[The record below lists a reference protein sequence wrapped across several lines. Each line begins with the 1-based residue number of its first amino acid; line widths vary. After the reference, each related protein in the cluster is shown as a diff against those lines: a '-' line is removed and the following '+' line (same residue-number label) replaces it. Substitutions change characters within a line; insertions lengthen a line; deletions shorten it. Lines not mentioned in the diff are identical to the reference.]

1 MLNKN
6 FLLCG
11 LTGWGFE
18 CFFTGC
24 KGLFNKD
31 KKLPCS
37 TSLWMF
43 GIYGMG
49 FLIKP
54 IYKKIKKIP
63 QFFRGIIY
71 TIMIFL
77 TEYSTG
83 LVLKKHNA
91 CPWDYSNS
99 KYNIKGVIRLDYAPL
114 WYAVGLIYE
123 KILITNSIKN
133 KKA

>member
-1 MLNKN
+1 MFMFKN
-6 FLLCG
+6 NFVLCG

-24 KGLFNKD
+24 KGLFKKD
-31 KKLPCS
+31 KKLTCK

-54 IYKKIKKIP
+54 IYNIIKNIP
-63 QFFRGIIY
+63 TFFRGIIY
-71 TIMIFL
+71 SIMIFF
-77 TEYSTG
+77 TEFVTG
-83 LVLKKHNA
+83 VILKKHKA
-91 CPWDYSNS
+91 CPWDYSDS

-114 WYAVGLIYE
+114 WFIVGLIYE
-123 KILITNSIKN
+123 NILTSHYSTKQ
-133 KKA
+133 